1 MKDLQFLPLN
11 VVMNTIEEKYNDAFC
26 IAFGGVA
33 FVVNILL
40 PKDEPQRLY
49 FRDFNEWNEYLADL
63 AGSVDMKEV
72 QASL

>member
-11 VVMNTIEEKYNDAFC
+11 VVMNTIEEKYNDDFC
-26 IAFGGVA
+26 QAFGVP
-33 FVVNILL
+33 FIVNLLL
-40 PKDEPQRLY
+40 PNDEPQRLY
-49 FRDFNEWNEYLADL
+49 FHDFKEWNEYLADL

>member
-11 VVMNTIEEKYNDAFC
+11 VVMNTIEEKDILGFC
-26 IAFGGVA
+26 KAFGIP

-40 PKDEPQRLY
+40 PNDEPQRLS
-49 FRDFNEWNEYLADL
+49 FHDFKEWNEYLADL

>member
-11 VVMNTIEEKYNDAFC
+11 VVMNTIEEKYNTDFCQAF
-26 IAFGGVA
+26 GVA

-49 FRDFNEWNEYLADL
+49 FHGFKEWNEYLADL